1 MERSETNMKET
12 SKSAMRRAR
21 DPSFQQHYFA
31 GKGIDIGAGDDPL
44 NAHAHAFP
52 RVTEIVSWDKAQGD
66 ALRMAGAPDASFDFV
81 HSSHC
86 LEHLADPFQGLARW
100 LELLKPGGYAILTV
114 PDEDLYE
121 KGKWPSPFNREHK
134 VSFTICKP
142 EKALPGSVNVL
153 DLVRAFAPVASCE
166 RVTLVRENYD
176 ERRAHVDQTARGLA
190 ECAIE
195 IVLRKRAVPSA
206 REMMNVASKAR
217 DAQESLRAWR
227 LAVKTYPY
235 RFEVYHGAMLAW
247 LRWDLIEDIDRLW
260 AQCIECLPDQHLP
273 RLYHA
278 LHTIARGKIQEGFR
292 TRESWMSKFGWQ
304 RRTTVQPPST
314 IRAWSGEPL
323 GGKSIVIWSEFGLGD
338 EIFFLRFA
346 RILRERCG
354 AAQVSVVCQAPLV
367 ALFER
372 SGEADTVLSV
382 AQAAE
387 LPPHDYWVFPHAIPA
402 HVALDLEALPKSVP
416 YLHAPGTTGFAAL
429 TESKS
434 KLKVGVVF
442 KGAPTHEN
450 DRQRS
455 LPSLSML
462 DDLFKVDDADFF
474 SLQKGAGADEAAA
487 YAKRLP
493 NFHDVGASLRTMDE
507 TANAIAALDV
517 VLTVDTSVAHVA
529 AAMGKPVW
537 LMLPFFGDWRWHY
550 TRNDSPWYPT
560 MRLFRRL
567 PGGDWSEVV
576 ARIRGR
582 LLMALTSGHANL

>member
-1 MERSETNMKET
+1 MNET

-21 DPSFQQHYFA
+21 DPAFQQHYFV

-44 NAHAHAFP
+44 KAHAHVFP

-66 ALRMAGAPDASFDFV
+66 ALRMAGAEDASFDFV

-86 LEHLADPFQGLARW
+86 LEHLANPFQGLARW

-121 KGKWPSPFNREHK
+121 KGRWPSPFNREHK

-142 EKALPGSVNVL
+142 EKTLPGSVNVL
-153 DLVRAFAPVASCE
+153 DLVCALSSVASCE
-166 RVTLVRENYD
+166 RVSLVRENYD
-176 ERRAHVDQTARGLA
+176 ERRANVDQTARGLA

-206 REMMNVASKAR
+206 RDMMSTAAKAR
-217 DAQESLRAWR
+217 DAQESLRTWR
-227 LAVKTYPY
+227 LAMKTYPY

-247 LRWDLIEDIDRLW
+247 LRWNLIDEIGGLW
-260 AQCIECLPDQHLP
+260 AKCVECLPDQHLP

-278 LHTIARGKIQEGFR
+278 LHTIASGKLQEGFR
-292 TRESWMSKFGWQ
+292 IREAWMRKFGWQ
-304 RRTTVQPPST
+304 RRTTAQPPST
-314 IRAWSGEPL
+314 MPAWHGEPL
-323 GGKSIVIWSEFGLGD
+323 DGKSIVIWSEFGLGD

-354 AAQVSVVCQAPLV
+354 AARVSVMCQTPLV
-367 ALFER
+367 TLFDR
-372 SGEADTVLSV
+372 SHEADAVYSV
-382 AQAAE
+382 AQAAD
-387 LPPHDYWVFPHAIPA
+387 LPLHDYWVFPHAIPA
-402 HVALDLEALPKSVP
+402 HVALDLEALPQSVP
-416 YLHAPGTTGFAAL
+416 YLHAPGKTGFAAL
-429 TESKS
+429 TQSKS
-434 KLKVGVVF
+434 KLKVGVAF

-450 DRQRS
+450 DKQRS
-455 LPSLSML
+455 LPSLSVL
-462 DDLFKVDDADFF
+462 DDLFKVDCVEFF
-474 SLQKGAGADEAAA
+474 SLQKGAGADEAAD
-487 YAKRLP
+487 YARRLP
-493 NFHDVGASLRTMDE
+493 NFHDVGASLNSMDE

-529 AAMGKPVW
+529 AAMGKPTW

-550 TRNDSPWYPT
+550 TRDDSPWYPA
-560 MRLFRRL
+560 MRLFRKL

-576 ARIRGR
+576 ARVRGR
-582 LLMALTSGHANL
+582 LLTALNSDGGDL